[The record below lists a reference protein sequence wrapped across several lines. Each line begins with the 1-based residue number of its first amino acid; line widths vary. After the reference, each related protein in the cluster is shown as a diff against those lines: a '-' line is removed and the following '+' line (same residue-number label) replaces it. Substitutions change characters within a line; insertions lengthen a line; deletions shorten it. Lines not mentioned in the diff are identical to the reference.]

1 MNKKCVTGFVL
12 IVTVIITLFI
22 LLLAG
27 AFNPPPYTA
36 YHDGVYVGEAK
47 GYRKHLKARVTLEN
61 GYITGVE
68 VVEHYEK
75 GAEHFETPIAL
86 LPTAIIEAQCSDVDV
101 ISGATLTSNGIMDA
115 VRAAIEQGKK

>member
-1 MNKKCVTGFVL
+1 MTKKRVTGAF
-12 IVTVIITLFI
+12 IIAIAIITLFI
-22 LLLAG
+22 LLLTG

-36 YHDGVYVGEAK
+36 YNDGVYVGEAK
-47 GYRKHLKARVTLEN
+47 GYRKYLKARVTLEN

-75 GAEHFETPIAL
+75 GEEHFETPIAL
-86 LPTAIIEAQCSDVDV
+86 VPAAIVEAQSCDVDA

-115 VRAAIEQGKK
+115 VRSALEQGKK